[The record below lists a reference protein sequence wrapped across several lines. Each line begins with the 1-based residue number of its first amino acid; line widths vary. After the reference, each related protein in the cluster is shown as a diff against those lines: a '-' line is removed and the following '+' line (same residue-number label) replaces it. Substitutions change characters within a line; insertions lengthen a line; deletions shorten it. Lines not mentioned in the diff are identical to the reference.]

1 MARARVLLSA
11 FSALLLTQS
20 LFAAPAPI
28 VGSVTDRSGAALVRA
43 FVAVVD
49 AAGKTRASAITDDRG
64 EFRLDVATCVNC
76 RVEVSLTG
84 FRTSTMTVTAADA
97 GSATFHPRV
106 TLDVAP
112 IADAVIVTP
121 TREAA
126 PASQLGASVTVFD
139 ADAIARRGTSSLADL
154 VRESPGVS
162 VMETAGLGGVTS
174 LFMRGG
180 ASNYT
185 KVMLDGVPLNEPG
198 GTFNFSNITTSNLA
212 RVEVVRGAQS
222 ALFGSDAMT
231 GVIQLFTAR
240 ARAGARPSFS
250 GSLETAGYATE
261 RGDAAVSAGGDGWDA
276 SVGVAALRTDNRAAN
291 NRFTSRTLSWSAGRQ
306 FSSALE
312 LRTVGRIEDGR
323 AGAPGQT
330 AFGRADLDAFY
341 DHLDTTAG
349 VSLEYRASSNWKQR
363 ASYSITRS
371 RQDST
376 NLIEDASYTPRYGAS
391 VAPFTFFDFT
401 YDSGNIL
408 RRGVFSYQSDWR
420 IGGAVTQL
428 VTAALDWDSERAT
441 LTDRLAKTALDAAR
455 DNVGVSVQHQ
465 VIGRRGSL
473 VSSLRAEHND
483 SFGNT
488 WIPRV
493 SAALVLHDAN
503 SAWGELTL
511 KANAG
516 RGVKEPT
523 ILQSFSTNPFF
534 LGNASL
540 LPERA
545 RTADIGLSQRLAAD
559 RVRVDL
565 VIFDNHFRDQI
576 STVTTS
582 FNPFRSQYM
591 NIGSADARGVELV
604 AEIAPVAALRLS
616 GGYTHL
622 TKADLF
628 RRPQNTAYARAAW
641 TAGGASVD
649 LNGTFIGT
657 YVDNDFSSLSPA
669 ITSSGGHWRWDASA
683 RYQFTPKFEGYVRV
697 QNLTDID
704 TMEPL
709 GYLTWRRTA
718 HVGLKVRF

>member
-1 MARARVLLSA
+1 M
-11 FSALLLTQS
+11 
-20 LFAAPAPI
+20 PA
-28 VGSVTDRSGAALVRA
+28 RSGAVIVRA
-43 FVAVVD
+43 FVEVID
-49 AAGKTRASAITDDRG
+49 AAGPVRAKALTDDRG
-64 EFRLDVATCVNC
+64 EFRVDVSSCTATPAC
-76 RVEVSLTG
+76 RIGVSLTG
-84 FRTSTMTVTAADA
+84 FRSATLAVSGTDA
-97 GSATFHPRV
+97 GNSTFHPRL

-126 PASQLGASVTVFD
+126 PAAQIGASVTVFD
-139 ADAIARRGTSSLADL
+139 ADAIARRGTTSLADL

-162 VMETAGLGGVTS
+162 VIETAGPGGVTS

-185 KVMLDGVPLNEPG
+185 KVLLDGVAINEPG
-198 GTFNFSNITTSNLA
+198 GTFNFSNISTTNLA

-231 GVIQLFTAR
+231 GVIHLFTAR
-240 ARAGARPSFS
+240 AAANSRPTLT
-250 GSLETAGYATE
+250 GSLETGGYATE
-261 RGDAAVSAGGDGWDA
+261 RGNASFGAGGTDWDA
-276 SVGVAALRTDNRAAN
+276 NLGVAAERTDNRSAN
-291 NRFTSRTLSWSAGRQ
+291 NRFTSRTLSWSAGRR
-306 FSSALE
+306 FGTALDV
-312 LRTVGRIEDGR
+312 RTVGRIEDGR

-330 AFGRADLDAFY
+330 GFGRADMDAFY

-349 VSLEYRASSNWKQR
+349 VSVEYRASATWKQR

-376 NLIEDASYTPRYGAS
+376 NLIEDAPYMPRYGAS
-391 VAPFTFFDFT
+391 VAPFTFFDYT

-420 IGGAVTQL
+420 INTAAGAVTQL
-428 VTAALDWDSERAT
+428 VTAALDWDAERAS
-441 LTDRLAKTALDAAR
+441 LTDRLAKTTLDAAR

-465 VIGRRGSL
+465 VVGRRGSL

-493 SAALVLHDAN
+493 SAALVLRQGQG
-503 SAWGELTL
+503 AWGELTL

-523 ILQSFSTNPFF
+523 LLQSFSPNPFF
-534 LGNASL
+534 LGNTAL

-545 RTADIGLSQRLAAD
+545 RTADIGLSQRLAGD
-559 RVRVDL
+559 RVRIDAVL
-565 VIFDNHFRDQI
+565 FDNHFRDQI

-582 FNPFRSQYM
+582 FSPYRSQYM
-591 NIGSADARGVELV
+591 NIGSADARGVELT
-604 AEIAPVAALRLS
+604 AEIAPVTSLRLS

-628 RRPQNTAYARAAW
+628 RRAQNTAHARAMW
-641 TAGGASVD
+641 TMGDASIDVS
-649 LNGTFIGT
+649 GIFIGT
-657 YVDNDFSSLSPA
+657 YADNDFSSLSPA
-669 ITSSGGHWRWDASA
+669 ITSSGGDWRWDASA
-683 RYQFTPKFEGYVRV
+683 RYQFTPRFEGYVRV
-697 QNLTDID
+697 QNLTDIN